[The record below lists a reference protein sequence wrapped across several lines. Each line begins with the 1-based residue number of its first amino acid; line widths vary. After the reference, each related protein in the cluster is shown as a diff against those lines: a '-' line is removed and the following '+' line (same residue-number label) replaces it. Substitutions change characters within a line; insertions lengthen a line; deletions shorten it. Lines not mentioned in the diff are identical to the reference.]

1 MADGV
6 AAAAAAGSLQCY
18 HRRWKLPMIL
28 LAATGFTP
36 LAAQDVAESVTTN
49 SAVVVPVLWNDDY
62 IRVY

>member
-1 MADGV
+1 
-6 AAAAAAGSLQCY
+6 
-18 HRRWKLPMIL
+18 MIL